1 MIDGHLMEWLS
12 LGLQFLVLPIFGMVW
27 GVQGRL
33 SKMEGEIKAL
43 YTILHL
49 TIGKKEVNDNE

>member
-1 MIDGHLMEWLS
+1 VIDTNLIEWVS
-12 LGLQFLVLPIFGMVW
+12 IGLQFLIIPIFGMVW

-49 TIGKKEVNDNE
+49 TMGKKED